1 MSQQRSILAYEHGRD
16 ASQRFE
22 YFILGVSA
30 GLCAYIGQTLAPQKL
45 GFSPYTFEIVSLL
58 LIVASVVAGF
68 KRIEKLIMCH
78 RLNAKFLHLA
88 EERGELA
95 SNFSGKPLINTET
108 GNIRT
113 PEQVEQRIKALGD
126 AIPKC
131 HQLFEKTSE
140 SANRYYKVRN
150 WLLGVGFLGLLASK
164 IVAPYFP

>member
-22 YFILGVSA
+22 YFILGISA

-45 GFSPYTFEIVSLL
+45 GFSPYTFEVVSLVS
-58 LIVASVVAGF
+58 IVASVIAGF
-68 KRIEKLIMCH
+68 KRIEKLIMCY
-78 RLNAKFLHLA
+78 RLNSKFLRLA
-88 EERGELA
+88 EERGELV
-95 SNFSGKPLINTET
+95 SNFGGKPLLNRET

-113 PEQVEQRIKALGD
+113 PEQVEQRVKALGE

-131 HQLFEKTSE
+131 HRQFEETSE
-140 SANRYYKVRN
+140 SANRYYKLRN
-150 WLLGVGFLGLLASK
+150 WLLGLGFVDLLASK